1 MFLMFKQHQKLS
13 KLSKISNRGS
23 FDIAGFVIKA
33 DLGTPVA
40 ANFYEAR
47 NEPL

>member
-1 MFLMFKQHQKLS
+1 MFKQPQKLS

-23 FDIAGFVIKA
+23 FDTANFVNKSN
-33 DLGTPVA
+33 LGKPVA